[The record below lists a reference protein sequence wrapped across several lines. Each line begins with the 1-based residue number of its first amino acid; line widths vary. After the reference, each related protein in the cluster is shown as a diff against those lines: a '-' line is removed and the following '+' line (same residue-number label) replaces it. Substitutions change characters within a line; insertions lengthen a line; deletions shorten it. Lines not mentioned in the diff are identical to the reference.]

1 MVGADHLLPMMEAD
15 TLIADKAFDAD
26 ARVFEPLAAAGK
38 TVVIPPRTNRS
49 SPRDYD
55 RELYRARH
63 LIENFFA
70 KIKQFRAIATRYEK
84 TARNFLAAV
93 QLVASVVWLN

>member
-1 MVGADHLLPMMEAD
+1 MTDSL
-15 TLIADKAFDAD
+15 
-26 ARVFEPLAAAGK
+26 
-38 TVVIPPRTNRS
+38 
-49 SPRDYD
+49 
-55 RELYRARH
+55 RH

-93 QLVASVVWLN
+93 HLSPASFGSIDDRP